1 MRKSVAALVACVMCL
16 GAVCSARSEEL
27 APAEIPDEPPPT
39 LVKPL
44 ALLRDGVGAGPVA
57 PQLQKFRQRL
67 ADLKAGRTARV
78 TILQIGDSHTAA
90 DQFSGRL
97 RARFQLQFGNA
108 GRGQLAPGV
117 PAPYWRP
124 TQVRAEQTGK
134 WEVFTS
140 NKDGFERLPY
150 GLSGY
155 VLRGKDTGDTMS
167 LAIGEDE
174 ARFASVVI
182 GYYRRSGGGSFTV
195 SVDGV
200 VLATVSTDG
209 GNKEYVRQTVQVP
222 SGHGR
227 QLTLRLKG
235 DGSVDLGEW
244 GLYRKATGVEYI
256 SHGFVGAQVTMLERW
271 DEQVVAQ
278 QLAELDPALI
288 LLVFGTNEGYA
299 AAERLKTY
307 AQRLEA
313 RVAALEKAAPNASIV
328 LVAAPDANRIPKFCA
343 VTGEAA
349 ERKTCRPL
357 TPSEVGQYSAM
368 MQSNDKE
375 LCRWHTP
382 ASYMIVRAAQQEVA
396 QRHGAYWWD
405 WATMQGGFCSASAWY
420 AQGLAH
426 KDRVHLKRE
435 GAWRSADMLFA
446 QLVRGVRT
454 K

>member
-1 MRKSVAALVACVMCL
+1 MRKSITALVICVLGLSVAA
-16 GAVCSARSEEL
+16 GAFGEEL
-27 APAEIPDEPPPT
+27 PPEAIPDEPPPK

-44 ALLRDGVGAGPVA
+44 ALLRDGVGTGPVA
-57 PQLQKFRQRL
+57 PQLEKFRQRL

-117 PAPYWRP
+117 PALYWRP
-124 TQVRAEQTGK
+124 TQVRAEQSGK
-134 WEVFTS
+134 WEIFTS
-140 NKDGFERLPY
+140 NKDGFEKLPY

-155 VLRGKDTGDTMS
+155 VLRGKDAGDTMS
-167 LAIGEDE
+167 LAVAEEG
-174 ARFASVVI
+174 ARFASAVI
-182 GYYRRSGGGSFTV
+182 GYYRKSGGGSFTI
-195 SVDGV
+195 SVDGA
-200 VLATVSTDG
+200 VLATVSTG
-209 GNKEYVRQTVQVP
+209 GASKEYVRQSVQVP
-222 SGHGR
+222 SGNGR
-227 QLTLRLKG
+227 QLSVRLKG

-244 GLYRKATGVEYI
+244 GLYRKSAGVEYI
-256 SHGFVGAQVTMLERW
+256 SHGFVGAQVTLLERW

-299 AAERLKTY
+299 ASERLKTY
-307 AQRLEA
+307 AQRLDA
-313 RVAALEKAAPNASIV
+313 RVAALAQGAPNASIV

-343 VTGEAA
+343 LAGEAA

-357 TPSEVGQYSAM
+357 TPNEVEHYSEM
-368 MQSNDKE
+368 MHSNDKE

-396 QRHGAYWWD
+396 ERHGAYWWD
-405 WATMQGGFCSASAWY
+405 WASMQGGFCSAS
-420 AQGLAH
+420 
-426 KDRVHLKRE
+426 
-435 GAWRSADMLFA
+435 
-446 QLVRGVRT
+446 T
-454 K
+454 